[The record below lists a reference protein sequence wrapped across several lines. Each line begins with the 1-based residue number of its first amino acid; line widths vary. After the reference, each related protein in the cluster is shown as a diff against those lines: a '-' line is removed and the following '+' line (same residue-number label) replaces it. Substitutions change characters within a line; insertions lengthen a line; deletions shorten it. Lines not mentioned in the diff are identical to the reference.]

1 MVVSHRYDFQRPSI
15 KRTEEGIATMSGNM
29 VSVDEESLKS
39 DLRELVRKTVQ
50 ETLNAL
56 LDEEADEMVGA
67 ERYERTAGREAYRS
81 GHYRRKLVTTSGE
94 VVLDVPKLRGATFQ
108 TAVIERYRR
117 RETSVEEAIIEM
129 YLAGVST
136 RRIEDV
142 SEILWG
148 AGVSAGTVSNLNE
161 KAFESVEAWRTRPL
175 SGGYPYL
182 FVDGIY
188 LKRSWGGSYE
198 NVAVV
203 VAIGVNSE
211 GRREIVGCA
220 EGFTESKESWKEFLL
235 WLRGRGLSG
244 VRLVTGDKSLGLL
257 GALEEVFPDAKYQ
270 RCTVHFYRNVFG
282 KVPRQKR
289 VKVAKMLKAIHA
301 QESREASEA
310 KAAEVADALEAMK
323 LGAAAKV
330 VREGCR
336 ETLAYADFPMQHWT
350 RIRTNNA
357 IERLNREIRRRTRVV
372 GTFPD
377 GKSALMLVTARLK
390 YIVEN
395 EWGRRRYLDV
405 SLLED
410 EEGKA

>member
-1 MVVSHRYDFQRPSI
+1 
-15 KRTEEGIATMSGNM
+15 MSNPI
-29 VSVDEESLKS
+29 VSVDEETLKG

-50 ETLNAL
+50 DTINAL
-56 LDEEADEMVGA
+56 LEQEAEEMVGA

-81 GHYRRKLVTTSGE
+81 GHYKRRLTTTSGQIE
-94 VVLDVPKLRGATFQ
+94 LDVPKLRGATFH

-161 KAFESVEAWRTRPL
+161 KAYKSVEEWRSRPL
-175 SGGYPYL
+175 AGEYPYV
-182 FVDGIY
+182 FIDGIY

-198 NVAVV
+198 NVSIL
-203 VAIGVNSE
+203 VAIGVNGD
-211 GRREIVGCA
+211 GRREIIGCA
-220 EGFTESKESWKEFLL
+220 EGFTESKDSWREFLL
-235 WLRGRGLSG
+235 WLRERGLRG
-244 VRLVTGDKSLGLL
+244 VRMVTGDRCQGMV
-257 GALEEVFPDAKYQ
+257 GALEEVFPQARYQ
-270 RCTVHFYRNVFG
+270 RCTVHFYRNVLN
-282 KVPRQKR
+282 KVPKQKR
-289 VKVAKMLKAIHA
+289 TLVAKMLKAIHA
-301 QESREASEA
+301 QESKEAAVA
-310 KAAEVADALEAMK
+310 KADEVASSLERMR

-330 VREGCR
+330 VREGYL
-336 ETLAYADFPMQHWT
+336 ETLTYTDFPMQHWT

-377 GKSALMLVTARLK
+377 GHSALMLVTARLK
-390 YIVEN
+390 YIAEC
-395 EWGRRRYLDV
+395 EWGKRRYLDV
-405 SLLED
+405 SLLHD
-410 EEGKA
+410 EEVEA

>member
-1 MVVSHRYDFQRPSI
+1 
-15 KRTEEGIATMSGNM
+15 MSNAI

-39 DLRELVRKTVQ
+39 DLKELVRKTVQ
-50 ETLNAL
+50 DTINAL
-56 LDEEADEMVGA
+56 LEEEAGEMVGA
-67 ERYERTAGREAYRS
+67 EKYERTADREAYRS
-81 GHYRRKLVTTSGE
+81 GHYKRKLATTSGE

-161 KAFESVEAWRTRPL
+161 KAYKSVEEWRSRPL
-175 SGGYPYL
+175 SGKYPYV

-198 NVAVV
+198 NVSVM
-203 VAIGVNSE
+203 VAIGVDGD
-211 GRREIVGCA
+211 GRREIIGCA
-220 EGFTESKESWKEFLL
+220 EGFTESKDSWKDFLL
-235 WLRGRGLSG
+235 WLKGRGLSG
-244 VRLVTGDKSLGLL
+244 VKMVTGDKCQGMV
-257 GALEEVFPDAKYQ
+257 GALEEVFPKAKYQ

-289 VKVAKMLKAIHA
+289 VLVAKMLKAIHA
-301 QESREASEA
+301 QESREACEA
-310 KAAEVADALEAMK
+310 KAQEVVAELERMK

-330 VREGCR
+330 VREGYL
-336 ETLAYADFPMQHWT
+336 ETLTYTSFPLQHWT
-350 RIRTNNA
+350 RIHTNNA

-377 GKSALMLVTARLK
+377 GRSALMLVAARLK
-390 YIVEN
+390 YIAEC
-395 EWGRRRYLDV
+395 EWGKRRYLDV
-405 SLLED
+405 SLLE
-410 EEGKA
+410 EVEG

>member
-1 MVVSHRYDFQRPSI
+1 
-15 KRTEEGIATMSGNM
+15 MSNPI
-29 VSVDEESLKS
+29 VSVDEETLKG

-50 ETLNAL
+50 DTINAL
-56 LDEEADEMVGA
+56 LEQEAEEMVGA

-81 GHYRRKLVTTSGE
+81 GHYKRRLTTTSGQIE
-94 VVLDVPKLRGATFQ
+94 LDVPKLRGATFQ

-161 KAFESVEAWRTRPL
+161 KAYRSVEEWRSRPL
-175 SGGYPYL
+175 SGEYPYV
-182 FVDGIY
+182 FIDGIY

-198 NVAVV
+198 NVSIL
-203 VAIGVNSE
+203 VAIGVNGD
-211 GRREIVGCA
+211 GRREIIGCA
-220 EGFTESKESWKEFLL
+220 EGFTESKDSWREFLL
-235 WLRGRGLSG
+235 WLRERGLRG
-244 VRLVTGDKSLGLL
+244 VRMVTGDRCQGMV
-257 GALEEVFPDAKYQ
+257 GALEEVFPQARYQ
-270 RCTVHFYRNVFG
+270 RCTVHFYRNVLN
-282 KVPRQKR
+282 KVPKQKR
-289 VKVAKMLKAIHA
+289 TLVAKMLKAIHA
-301 QESREASEA
+301 QESKEAAVA
-310 KAAEVADALEAMK
+310 KADEVASSLERMR

-330 VREGCR
+330 VREGYL
-336 ETLAYADFPMQHWT
+336 ETLTYTDFPMQHWT

-377 GKSALMLVTARLK
+377 GHSALMLVTARLK
-390 YIVEN
+390 YIAEC
-395 EWGRRRYLDV
+395 EWGKRRYLDV
-405 SLLED
+405 SLLHD
-410 EEGKA
+410 EEVEA

>member
-1 MVVSHRYDFQRPSI
+1 
-15 KRTEEGIATMSGNM
+15 MSNPI
-29 VSVDEESLKS
+29 VSVDEETLKG

-50 ETLNAL
+50 DTINAL
-56 LDEEADEMVGA
+56 LEQEAEEMVGA

-81 GHYRRKLVTTSGE
+81 GHYKRKLTTTSGQIE
-94 VVLDVPKLRGATFQ
+94 LDVPKLRGATFQ

-161 KAFESVEAWRTRPL
+161 KAYKSVEEWRSRPL
-175 SGGYPYL
+175 SGEYPYV
-182 FVDGIY
+182 FIDGIY

-198 NVAVV
+198 NVSIL
-203 VAIGVNSE
+203 VAIGVNGD
-211 GRREIVGCA
+211 GRREIIGCA
-220 EGFTESKESWKEFLL
+220 EGFTESKDSWREFLL
-235 WLRGRGLSG
+235 WLRERGLRG
-244 VRLVTGDKSLGLL
+244 VRMVTGDRCQGMV
-257 GALEEVFPDAKYQ
+257 GALEEVYPQARYQ
-270 RCTVHFYRNVFG
+270 RCTVHFYRNVFS
-282 KVPRQKR
+282 KVPKQKR
-289 VKVAKMLKAIHA
+289 ALVARMLKAIHA
-301 QESREASEA
+301 QESREAAMA
-310 KAAEVADALEAMK
+310 KADEVAASLEGMR

-330 VREGCR
+330 VREGYL
-336 ETLAYADFPMQHWT
+336 ETLTYTDFPMQHWT

-377 GKSALMLVTARLK
+377 GHSALMLVTARLK
-390 YIVEN
+390 YIAEC
-395 EWGRRRYLDV
+395 EWGKRRYLDV
-405 SLLED
+405 SLLHD
-410 EEGKA
+410 EEVEA

>member
-1 MVVSHRYDFQRPSI
+1 
-15 KRTEEGIATMSGNM
+15 MSSNI
-29 VSVDEESLKS
+29 VSVDEESLES

-108 TAVIERYRR
+108 TAVIERCRR

-175 SGGYPYL
+175 SGDCPYL
-182 FVDGIY
+182 FIDGIY

-198 NVAVV
+198 NVAVM
-203 VAIGVNSE
+203 VAIGVNSD
-211 GRREIVGCA
+211 GRREIAGCA
-220 EGFTESKESWKEFLL
+220 EGFTESKESWREFLL
-235 WLRGRGLSG
+235 WPRGRGLSG
-244 VRLVTGDKSLGLL
+244 VRLVTGDESLGML
-257 GALEEVFPDAKYQ
+257 GALEEVFPDAKHQ
-270 RCTVHFYRNVFG
+270 RCTVHFYRNVFA
-282 KVPRQKR
+282 KVPKQKR
-289 VKVAKMLKAIHA
+289 TKVAKMLKAIRA

-310 KAAEVADALEAMK
+310 KAEEVADSLESMK
-323 LGAAAKV
+323 LAAAAKV
-330 VREGCR
+330 VRDGCG
-336 ETLAYADFPMQHWT
+336 ETLAYTEFPMQHWT

-395 EWGRRRYLDV
+395 EWGSRRYLDV
-405 SLLED
+405 SLLE
-410 EEGKA
+410 GKGDGM

>member
-1 MVVSHRYDFQRPSI
+1 
-15 KRTEEGIATMSGNM
+15 MSSNI

-117 RETSVEEAIIEM
+117 RETSVEEAMIEM

-175 SGGYPYL
+175 SGDYPYL
-182 FVDGIY
+182 FIDGIY

-198 NVAVV
+198 NVAVM
-203 VAIGVNSE
+203 VAIGVNSD

-220 EGFTESKESWKEFLL
+220 EGFTESKESWREFLL

-244 VRLVTGDKSLGLL
+244 VRLVTGDKSLGML

-270 RCTVHFYRNVFG
+270 RCTVHFYRNVFA
-282 KVPRQKR
+282 KVPKQKR
-289 VKVAKMLKAIHA
+289 TKVAKMLKAIHA

-310 KAAEVADALEAMK
+310 KAEEVADSLESMK
-323 LGAAAKV
+323 LAAAAKV
-330 VREGCR
+330 GRDGCG
-336 ETLAYADFPMQHWT
+336 ETLAYTEFPMQHWT

-395 EWGRRRYLDV
+395 EWGSRRYLDV
-405 SLLED
+405 SLLE
-410 EEGKA
+410 GKGDGM